1 MTRQWIRE
9 CRLYVGTGS
18 EAIDVSDLRIRFNVE
33 MATRSTPWRADAT
46 ISNLSNATANKISK
60 TEYAKLTLEA
70 GYDGN
75 FATIFDGQIVQ
86 KRGPARETPVDTYF
100 NIQARTEQTAYS
112 YAMMSKTLASGH
124 TFKDQID
131 ACLEALKPYGIT
143 AGNIPDLGS
152 VKMPRGRAMFGM
164 VRHQLRSICQTV
176 GANWW
181 IKGGKLQ
188 IVKYTEALEGN
199 TVVLNSGTG
208 MIGMPVQ
215 TMDGCVEARCLL
227 NPRLEVGGSVQIDEA
242 SIQRTKLTLTSTQT
256 EIRDASWLQNSIAA
270 DGLYKIVFLSHVGDT
285 RGTEWYSDIVGIPL
299 NGKFVSKRV
308 AQESVADITAYTS
321 N

>member
-1 MTRQWIRE
+1 MTRQWIRH
-9 CRLYVGTGS
+9 CRLYVGTGT

-33 MATRSTPWRADAT
+33 MATRSTPWRSDIT
-46 ISNLSNATANKISK
+46 ISNLSNATANKIAK
-60 TEYAKLTLEA
+60 DEYGKVTLQA

-112 YAMMSKTLASGH
+112 YAVMSQTLASGH
-124 TFKDQID
+124 TYKDQVD
-131 ACLEALKPYGIT
+131 ACLQALKPYGVT

-164 VRHQLRSICQTV
+164 VRHQLRAICQSV

-215 TMDGCVEARCLL
+215 TMDGGIEARCLL
-227 NPRLEVGGSVQIDEA
+227 NPRLEVGGIVQIDEA

-256 EIRDASWLQNSIAA
+256 EEIQKSWLKESIAA
-270 DGLYKIVFLSHVGDT
+270 DGLYKIVFLSHIGDT
-285 RGTEWYSDIVGIPL
+285 RGTEWYSDIIGIPL
-299 NGKFVSKRV
+299 SGKFISKRIS
-308 AQESVADITAYTS
+308 QETFADVTGYTA